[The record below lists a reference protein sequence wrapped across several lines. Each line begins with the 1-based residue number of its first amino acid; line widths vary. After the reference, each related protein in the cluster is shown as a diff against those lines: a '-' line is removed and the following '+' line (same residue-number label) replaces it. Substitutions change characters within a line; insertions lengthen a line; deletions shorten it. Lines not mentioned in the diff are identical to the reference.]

1 MEQHRAF
8 IVVVAARRAL
18 DSRDEFGDVLDMRG
32 GNGAARI
39 VDQDVD
45 AAVNGDDLC
54 DECVDRVVIALVAD
68 QLR

>member
-1 MEQHRAF
+1 MEQRRAF

-18 DSRDEFGDVLDMRG
+18 DARDEFGDVLDVRS

-39 VDQDVD
+39 VDQDVE
-45 AAVNGDDLC
+45 AAVDGDDLG
-54 DECVDRVVIALVAD
+54 DEGVDRVVIALVAD